1 MKIIA
6 ICGNKEDVVIKYKK
20 EGFNN
25 IWIAASKWLSNNSDM
40 SDNWLI
46 KNGYRQLNNELF
58 IY

>member
-1 MKIIA
+1 MKIVA
-6 ICGNKEDVVIKYKK
+6 IWGNKEDVVIKYKK

-25 IWIAASKWLSNNSDM
+25 IWITASKWLSNNSDM

>member
-1 MKIIA
+1 MKIIS
-6 ICGNKEDVVIKYKK
+6 IWGNKEDVVIKYKK

-46 KNGYRQLNNELF
+46 INGYRQLNNELF

>member
-1 MKIIA
+1 MKIVA
-6 ICGNKEDVVIKYKK
+6 IWGNKEDVVIKYKK

>member
-1 MKIIA
+1 MKIVA
-6 ICGNKEDVVIKYKK
+6 IQGNKEDVVIKYKK